1 LDYFEEMTLPASRQ
15 LTAKDYKTLW
25 LATLGGCLEFYD
37 FIIFVFFAKIIS
49 DLFFPPGIPDWVRHF
64 QTFGIFAA
72 GYLARPIGGLVMAH
86 AGDLGG
92 RKRMFTLGIFL
103 MGLSTLGIG
112 LLPTYTNLGIWAP
125 LLLLLF
131 RILQGV
137 AVGGEVPGAW
147 VFVSEHVPSRVGLA
161 CGILTGG
168 LTGGILLGSLVAT
181 SLNLLMSPA
190 QTAAYGWR
198 ISFLVG
204 GVFGLLSVY
213 LRRLLSETP
222 VFEELKARRALAA
235 EMPLRVVLRDHA
247 AGVVLSGLLTWIL
260 SAAIV
265 VIILMTPALLEMTY
279 GLPAIAALRANNF
292 ATVGLTAGCV
302 LAGWLTDR
310 LGPRRV
316 LLIGCPLLGVAAYL
330 LYMGVRLNPLL
341 VTPLYLL
348 AGFSAGVVAV
358 GPFIMIAA
366 FPPAIRFSGVSFS
379 YNLAYAIFGVVTPII
394 VIWWLRFDQLAPAH
408 YIGVL
413 SLLGFA
419 IGIFLTDRL
428 PNQVPGVSHSP
439 ALFNAPT
446 FGVRKD

>member
-1 LDYFEEMTLPASRQ
+1 
-15 LTAKDYKTLW
+15 
-25 LATLGGCLEFYD
+25 
-37 FIIFVFFAKIIS
+37 
-49 DLFFPPGIPDWVRHF
+49 
-64 QTFGIFAA
+64 
-72 GYLARPIGGLVMAH
+72 MAH
-86 AGDLGG
+86 AGDLRG
-92 RKRMFTLGIFL
+92 RKQMFTLGIFL

-147 VFVSEHVPSRVGLA
+147 VFVSEHVPYSRVGLA

-181 SLNLLMSPA
+181 GFNLLMSPA

-198 ISFLVG
+198 IPFLVG

-222 VFEELKARRALAA
+222 VFEELRAQRALAA
-235 EMPLRVVLRDHA
+235 EVPLRVVLRDHA
-247 AGVVLSGLLTWIL
+247 AAVVLAGLLTWML
-260 SAAIV
+260 SAAVV
-265 VIILMTPALLEMTY
+265 VIILMTPALMETTY
-279 GLPAIAALRANNF
+279 GLSAIVAPRANSF

-310 LGPRRV
+310 LGSRRV
-316 LLIGCPLLGVAAYL
+316 LLIGCPLLGIAAYL
-330 LYMGVRLNPLL
+330 LYVGVRLNPLL

-348 AGFSAGVVAV
+348 AGFSVGVVAV
-358 GPFIMIAA
+358 VPFIMIAA

-379 YNLAYAIFGVVTPII
+379 YNLAYAIFGGVTPII
-394 VIWWLRFDQLAPAH
+394 VIWLLRFDQLAPA
-408 YIGVL
+408 YYTGVL

-419 IGIFLTDRL
+419 IGIFLTDCL
-428 PNQVPGVSHSP
+428 PNQVPGASHSP
-439 ALFNAPT
+439 ALLNSPT